1 MVETH
6 VFLVISVFSLN
17 LTFLLS
23 SSLLPW
29 LIFAFKFAG
38 VEVKFCNL
46 RRMHVWMQ
54 SDDKQRIKKNKNT
67 VSIDFWA
74 NLVGYVL
81 LYYSNSMVVGGMFV

>member
-1 MVETH
+1 VYASWVLSCEHLKYLDWEMVQTR

-17 LTFLLS
+17 LSFLLS

-46 RRMHVWMQ
+46 RRMHVCL
-54 SDDKQRIKKNKNT
+54 
-67 VSIDFWA
+67 
-74 NLVGYVL
+74 LVL
-81 LYYSNSMVVGGMFV
+81 E

>member
-1 MVETH
+1 MYVSWVLSCEHLKYLDCEMVQTH

-17 LTFLLS
+17 LPFLLS

-46 RRMHVWMQ
+46 RRMHVFAGVGVECC
-54 SDDKQRIKKNKNT
+54 NKRHGA
-67 VSIDFWA
+67 V
-74 NLVGYVL
+74 LVTCT
-81 LYYSNSMVVGGMFV
+81 FF